1 MIQVIFMLRAIN
13 YCGLRIEY
21 RLSKKDVKNINIRIT
36 PEGDISVSA
45 PSRMQVKEVD
55 SFVESK
61 AEWIFRKLA
70 ELEKRRENMPDGDM
84 YDGKIL
90 YYLGNEYELR
100 LESGGK
106 FEVDIT
112 GDEIIV
118 SSREND
124 DNIKPK
130 YINWLINQAKSIFE
144 DSLTRMLELAK
155 EYNIDRP
162 EIYIRNMKS
171 RWGSCNNQKKRIGL
185 NVQLIKSDIKCIDQ
199 VVLHELAHF
208 VSYDHS
214 DKFYAVLNKLMPD
227 WKERKEILETKY
239 NDGIR

>member
-1 MIQVIFMLRAIN
+1 
-13 YCGLRIEY
+13 
-21 RLSKKDVKNINIRIT
+21 
-36 PEGDISVSA
+36 
-45 PSRMQVKEVD
+45 
-55 SFVESK
+55 
-61 AEWIFRKLA
+61 
-70 ELEKRRENMPDGDM
+70 MPDGDM

-130 YINWLINQAKSIFE
+130 YINWLINQAKPIFE
-144 DSLTRMLELAK
+144 DSLTRMLELAE

-227 WKERKEILETKY
+227 CKERKEILETKY

>member
-1 MIQVIFMLRAIN
+1 
-13 YCGLRIEY
+13 
-21 RLSKKDVKNINIRIT
+21 
-36 PEGDISVSA
+36 
-45 PSRMQVKEVD
+45 MQNAGKEVD

-70 ELEKRRENMPDGDM
+70 ELEKRRENIPDGDM

-130 YINWLINQAKSIFE
+130 YINWLINQAKPIFE
-144 DSLTRMLELAK
+144 DSLTRMLELAE

-171 RWGSCNNQKKRIGL
+171 RWGSCNNQKK
-185 NVQLIKSDIKCIDQ
+185 
-199 VVLHELAHF
+199 E
-208 VSYDHS
+208 
-214 DKFYAVLNKLMPD
+214 
-227 WKERKEILETKY
+227 
-239 NDGIR
+239 

>member
-1 MIQVIFMLRAIN
+1 MLRAIN

-55 SFVESK
+55 SFV
-61 AEWIFRKLA
+61 
-70 ELEKRRENMPDGDM
+70 ENMPDGDM

>member
-1 MIQVIFMLRAIN
+1 
-13 YCGLRIEY
+13 
-21 RLSKKDVKNINIRIT
+21 
-36 PEGDISVSA
+36 
-45 PSRMQVKEVD
+45 
-55 SFVESK
+55 
-61 AEWIFRKLA
+61 
-70 ELEKRRENMPDGDM
+70 MPDGDM

-155 EYNIDRP
+155 EY
-162 EIYIRNMKS
+162 MKS

>member
-1 MIQVIFMLRAIN
+1 
-13 YCGLRIEY
+13 
-21 RLSKKDVKNINIRIT
+21 
-36 PEGDISVSA
+36 
-45 PSRMQVKEVD
+45 MQVKEVD

-130 YINWLINQAKSIFE
+130 YINWLINQAKPIFE
-144 DSLTRMLELAK
+144 DSLTRMLELAE